1 MRVNKGGIC
10 LSFETIAVL
19 GAGHGGHAVAAE
31 LSLAGYKVNMYNRWN
46 IELAP
51 IIHAGG
57 IELVGESRRQGFA
70 KLNKVT
76 TNMKEAID
84 GVELIVVVVP
94 TSAHRFMAKQAAP
107 YLKDGQLIFLNP
119 GHTGGAL
126 EFSEVLKELNVKKK
140 VIVAESMSI
149 THASRLFGPA
159 KVRVMRLTKLLFA
172 AIPARD
178 TDEALDRLKAVFP
191 NQLKKATNVL
201 ETGFN
206 NINAMEH
213 PPGMLMNAG
222 WIEHTWGGFG
232 FYDEGVSPSVG
243 RVIDAIDAERLKI
256 MQAIGLKATSFVKM
270 FYDAEYT
277 TVKEGTA
284 YEALQASEPNK
295 HVKSPNNLRHRYVVE
310 DVGFGLVP
318 MASIARICDVETPV
332 MDSLIMLASVANETD
347 YWHDGRTVEKMGIAG
362 MSVRELTRFVNEGY
376 VK

>member
-1 MRVNKGGIC
+1 V
-10 LSFETIAVL
+10 SVETIAVL

-31 LSLAGYKVNMYNRWN
+31 LSLAGYKVNIYNRSQ
-46 IELAP
+46 ERLAP
-51 IIHAGG
+51 IIRAGG

-76 TNMKEAID
+76 TNIREAID

-94 TSAHRFMAKQAAP
+94 TSAHRFMAEQVAP
-107 YLKDGQLIFLNP
+107 YLKDRQLIFLNP

-126 EFSEVLKELNVKKK
+126 EFSRVLKELGVKKK

-149 THASRLFGPA
+149 THGSRIVSPA
-159 KVRVMRLTKLLFA
+159 KVKVMRLMKLLFA
-172 AIPARD
+172 AMPARD
-178 TDEALDRLKAVFP
+178 TDEALDRLEDVFP
-191 NQLKKATNVL
+191 NQLNKAINVL

-222 WIEHTWGGFG
+222 WIEHTWGGFR
-232 FYDEGVSPSVG
+232 FYYEGITPSVG

-256 MQAIGLKATSFVKM
+256 MRTLGLKPTPFVEM
-270 FYDAEYT
+270 FYDAEMT
-277 TVKEGTA
+277 NVKEGTA

-295 HVKSPNNLRHRYVVE
+295 DVKSPDTLHNRYVDE
-310 DVGFGLVP
+310 DVGYGLVP

-347 YWHDGRTVEKMGIAG
+347 YWREGRTVEKMGIAR
-362 MSVRELTRFVNEGY
+362 MSIRELIRFVDEGY
-376 VK
+376 MK